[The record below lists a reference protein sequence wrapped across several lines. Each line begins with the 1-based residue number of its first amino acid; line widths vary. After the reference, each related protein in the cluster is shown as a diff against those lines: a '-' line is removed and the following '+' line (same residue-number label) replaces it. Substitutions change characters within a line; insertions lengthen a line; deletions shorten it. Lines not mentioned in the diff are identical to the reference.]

1 MLRIMRKGSRWVM
14 WLVIIGVG
22 AVFVLYLGL
31 GGGYSG
37 GGGPQILV
45 DVDGRQF
52 DARDV
57 QRARARLEDQYR
69 MSLGDGFDAD
79 AAQQFLDESA
89 ASTLMQRALLA
100 REAERMGLSV
110 SDAEVRGYLRQ
121 IPGTVNEEGRID
133 QDSVTYFAEREY
145 GTLRR
150 FQEVLRDDLLA
161 TKAQRLLYHS
171 VDVSNAEALESLR
184 YKQASV
190 RIAAVKFAAGEDA
203 DEIEITDEEI
213 AGLIESDPD
222 RVRDSYTQRESEF
235 DSPEQVRARHIL
247 IRAEG
252 TDESETTADARRR
265 IEAVQQRLAAGE
277 SFEELAREESEDPG
291 SKERGGDLGL
301 FPRGRMVKEFEEV
314 AFTQEPGV
322 VSDVVRSSFGFHLIL
337 VEEKQAP
344 IVVPYEEA
352 QLQVARDLLLQE
364 KAAEGLRARAEELAE
379 AVRQGQSLVDVARE
393 RSLAIERP
401 DPLVRRPDGFI
412 SGIGASTELMTA
424 AFALTEETPSDG
436 KVHELRNGSFVLI
449 ELLGR
454 DVPDDAEL
462 QAQVESER
470 MQLLTDRRQ
479 QNTALWLMNARTEL
493 AENGKLVYDLSGL
506 R

>member
-14 WLVIIGVG
+14 WLVILGVG

-37 GGGPQILV
+37 GGGPQVLV

-110 SDAEVRGYLRQ
+110 SDAEVRSYLRQ

-133 QDSVTYFAEREY
+133 QESVTYFAEREY

-190 RIAAVKFAAGEDA
+190 RIAAVKFTAGDAA
-203 DEIEITDEEI
+203 DEIEIADEEI
-213 AGLIESDPD
+213 AQLIEADPE
-222 RVRDSYTQRESEF
+222 RVRDSYIQRESEF

-252 TDESETTADARRR
+252 TDESETTADARKR
-265 IEAVQQRLAAGE
+265 IEAIQQRL
-277 SFEELAREESEDPG
+277 S
-291 SKERGGDLGL
+291 
-301 FPRGRMVKEFEEV
+301 
-314 AFTQEPGV
+314 T
-322 VSDVVRSSFGFHLIL
+322 
-337 VEEKQAP
+337 
-344 IVVPYEEA
+344 
-352 QLQVARDLLLQE
+352 
-364 KAAEGLRARAEELAE
+364 LR
-379 AVRQGQSLVDVARE
+379 
-393 RSLAIERP
+393 
-401 DPLVRRPDGFI
+401 
-412 SGIGASTELMTA
+412 
-424 AFALTEETPSDG
+424 
-436 KVHELRNGSFVLI
+436 
-449 ELLGR
+449 
-454 DVPDDAEL
+454 
-462 QAQVESER
+462 
-470 MQLLTDRRQ
+470 
-479 QNTALWLMNARTEL
+479 
-493 AENGKLVYDLSGL
+493 
-506 R
+506 